1 MSAITVV
8 ENSSSDLVANASL
21 LCTVQSW
28 VSLWARLHDWWSIV
42 HEGFVAEQ
50 WQMTMI
56 KVYVRFLKF
65 QLLLRCALATAL
77 AGTSPHPL
85 LKLHPTDG
93 GQ

>member
-1 MSAITVV
+1 MVKK
-8 ENSSSDLVANASL
+8 
-21 LCTVQSW
+21 
-28 VSLWARLHDWWSIV
+28 
-42 HEGFVAEQ
+42 GFLAEQ

-65 QLLLRCALATAL
+65 QLLLRCALATLL

-85 LKLHPTDG
+85 LKLLPTDG